1 MTKITLLLD
10 RVELSAS
17 VHLGATLAEFL
28 EVAGGPA
35 AEKLLL
41 LGDDRLLYPRYEL
54 ACRFMG
60 ASLCS
65 QVGLDLDEE
74 TPALTIEELLAL
86 SV

>member
-1 MTKITLLLD
+1 MIKITLLLD

-28 EVAGGPA
+28 EAAGGPD
-35 AEKLLL
+35 AEALLL
-41 LGDDRLLYPRYEL
+41 LGEDRLLSPKYEL
-54 ACRFMG
+54 ACRFIG
-60 ASLCS
+60 ANLAS
-65 QVGLDLDEE
+65 QVGLDLEE

>member
-10 RVELSAS
+10 GVELSAS
-17 VHLGATLAEFL
+17 VRLGATLAEFL
-28 EVAGGPA
+28 EAAGEPD

-41 LGDDRLLYPRYEL
+41 LGDDRLLSPKYEL

-60 ASLCS
+60 ASLAS
-65 QVGLDLDEE
+65 QVGLALEE